1 MNWRTTLLPLALIT
15 TVITGCSAPNEIVPF
30 REGVLRAPSYTLAAD
45 YCSAKDLT
53 PKWIGRAPAESGVL
67 FQCY

>member
-1 MNWRTTLLPLALIT
+1 MNWRTTLLSLAL
-15 TVITGCSAPNEIVPF
+15 VITGCSAPNEIVPF
-30 REGVLRAPSYTLAAD
+30 REGVLRAPTYTLASD
-45 YCSAKDLT
+45 YCSAKSLT